1 MRVGILAVAVIPLAF
16 GVNPA
21 LAQGRHR
28 VDDPHCQ
35 SLAAEALKPLPPP
48 PAPPVLEPPPKDS
61 GPEGLAALSQM
72 AAAIAAIRGGSAAQK
87 GYWQGTAEG
96 NRERRDRAYADWRAR
111 NEVAVANYRL
121 QSEAWNDQ
129 AAGVRSLLDR
139 LDRDCLSQRGP
150 AQPPPS
156 RRLERGPEPGKTETR
171 AVDCREDTIRTVTS
185 SGEVIVM
192 QSGSVFEVLPGDTID
207 SALWLPISS
216 VTICERT
223 MTLKGK
229 QIFYYDIINHDDREK
244 VSATKLK

>member
-1 MRVGILAVAVIPLAF
+1 MTPSTPRRQKSGGPRVRVGILAVAVIPPALGAT
-16 GVNPA
+16 PA
-21 LAQGRHR
+21 LAQGRPR
-28 VDDPHCQ
+28 VDVPYGKP
-35 SLAAEALKPLPPP
+35 LAAEPLKPLPPP

-121 QSEAWNDQ
+121 QSEAWDDQ

-156 RRLERGPEPGKTETR
+156 RRLERGPQPGKTETQ
-171 AVDCREDTIRTVTS
+171 AVDCQEATIKADAS
-185 SGEVIVM
+185 SGDDIVM

-207 SALWLPISS
+207 SARYLSPP
-216 VTICERT
+216 
-223 MTLKGK
+223 
-229 QIFYYDIINHDDREK
+229 
-244 VSATKLK
+244 